1 MNLSLAG
8 ASLPLTSLPRTLG
21 TRWEGHLR
29 KLVLE
34 CQARPCRRFTVSHRL
49 LRRDGIYLGDAWHC
63 SAACFEESLRRRL
76 APAAEGCLEPQRRP
90 GRIPLRLLL
99 VERGVLSEAQLRD
112 ALRLHGE
119 RGGSLE
125 YVLLAE
131 GFANESQL
139 ASARAAE
146 AGCAVLLQPPS
157 MPPSV
162 QLPYGLAERYHAAI
176 VHASE
181 ICLLLGFTRRLSTVL
196 QHAVEQ
202 VTGTRAEACFVPD
215 SILGA
220 MLGYAARTHQI
231 ETPSEP
237 VNPARPSTPWPTLS
251 KTPAFP
257 ADAARGILRWA
268 IDTGAERVRMAT
280 GDRWAWVRLS
290 GEQERDFYLPLRS
303 GGGSEPAA

>member
-1 MNLSLAG
+1 VNTSLAG
-8 ASLPLTSLPRTLG
+8 TSLPLTSLPRALG

-76 APAAEGCLEPQRRP
+76 APAAEGCVEPQRRP

-125 YVLLAE
+125 DVLLGE
-131 GFANESQL
+131 GFANERRL
-139 ASARAAE
+139 ASAKADE

-162 QLPYGLAERYHAAI
+162 QLPHGLMERYHAAI
-176 VHASE
+176 MHDSQT
-181 ICLLLGFTRRLSTVL
+181 CLLLGFTRRLSTVL
-196 QHAVEQ
+196 QRAVEQ

-215 SILGA
+215 SMLGA
-220 MLGYAARTHQI
+220 MLRYAARTDQV
-231 ETPSEP
+231 ETLSEP
-237 VNPARPSTPWPTLS
+237 VNLPRSSTPWPTLFRA
-251 KTPAFP
+251 PAFP

-268 IDTGAERVRMAT
+268 IDTGAERARMAT

-290 GEQERDFYLPLRS
+290 GEQELDFYLPLRS
-303 GGGSEPAA
+303 GGSEPAT